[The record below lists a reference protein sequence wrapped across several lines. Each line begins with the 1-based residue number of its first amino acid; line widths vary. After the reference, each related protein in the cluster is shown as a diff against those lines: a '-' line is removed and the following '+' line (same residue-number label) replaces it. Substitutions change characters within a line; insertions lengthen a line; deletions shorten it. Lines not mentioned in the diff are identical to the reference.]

1 MALLQISSDR
11 HGNWQ
16 GDLERVPAHAP
27 VVVMLHG
34 YKYRPGGGVDC
45 PHTSL
50 YAARSQ
56 HPTQRS
62 QPWRKR
68 LNIGTARLPAIGFGW
83 PARGSLWAAWRQA
96 EIAGGALGNVI
107 EGLRAIAPH
116 RPIHLLGH
124 SLGAR
129 VALCALRKSNPGAVN
144 TAILLNAADFN
155 VNAIAALDRHAGTA
169 FQLINVTSGEN
180 ALFDLLT
187 EACLLA
193 PAWSAR
199 ALGRGLTGP
208 NSLTLRLDRPDHRA
222 ALARVGFDVPPPD
235 RRICHWSTY
244 LRPGTGALYRALLD
258 GTLQPDHL
266 RGALNAAHPAAA
278 ETPGRLVP
286 QPIQACPG
294 ASSF

>member
-1 MALLQISSDR
+1 MALVQISSDET
-11 HGNWQ
+11 GQWQ
-16 GDLERVPAHAP
+16 GDIGALPKMAP
-27 VVVMLHG
+27 VVIMLHG
-34 YKYRPGGGVDC
+34 YKYRPGGGDDC
-45 PHTSL
+45 PHGSL
-50 YAARSQ
+50 FAAQSH

-62 QPWRKR
+62 QPWPKR
-68 LNIGTARLPAIGFGW
+68 LSIGTARLPALGFGW

-96 EIAGGALGNVI
+96 EIAGAALGEVI
-107 EGLRAIAPH
+107 AGLRAIAPD

-129 VALCALRKSNPGAVN
+129 VALCALRKSDPGAVN

-155 VNAIAALDRHAGTA
+155 VNAAAALDRHAGTT
-169 FQLINVTSGEN
+169 FQLLNVTSGEN

-187 EACLLA
+187 ELCLLA

-222 ALARVGFDVPPPD
+222 ALARIGFDVPPPD

-258 GTLQPDHL
+258 GTLRPDHL
-266 RGALNAAHPAAA
+266 RRALRDCPPPQEAIGPL
-278 ETPGRLVP
+278 PGTSV
-286 QPIQACPG
+286 QA
-294 ASSF
+294 

>member
-1 MALLQISSDR
+1 MALIQISSDHEGSWYGELDR
-11 HGNWQ
+11 LPTQ
-16 GDLERVPAHAP
+16 SP
-27 VVVMLHG
+27 VVIMLHG
-34 YKYRPGGGVDC
+34 YKYRPGGGADC

-50 YAARSQ
+50 YAAQSK

-62 QPWRKR
+62 RPWPKR

-96 EIAGGALGNVI
+96 EIAGRALAEVI
-107 EGLRAIAPH
+107 AALRTVAPH

-129 VALCALRKSNPGAVN
+129 VALCALRQSTPGSVN

-155 VNAIAALDRHAGTA
+155 VTAVAALDRHAGTS
-169 FQLINVTSGEN
+169 FQLVNVTSGEN

-199 ALGRGLTGP
+199 ALGRGLTGQ

-222 ALARVGFDVPPPD
+222 ALARIGFDVPPPD

-244 LRPGTGALYRALLD
+244 LRPGTGALYLALLD
-258 GTLQPDHL
+258 GSLRPEHL
-266 RGALNAAHPAAA
+266 RRMLSEGPAPQAALRPSPA
-278 ETPGRLVP
+278 EPV
-286 QPIQACPG
+286 QA
-294 ASSF
+294 